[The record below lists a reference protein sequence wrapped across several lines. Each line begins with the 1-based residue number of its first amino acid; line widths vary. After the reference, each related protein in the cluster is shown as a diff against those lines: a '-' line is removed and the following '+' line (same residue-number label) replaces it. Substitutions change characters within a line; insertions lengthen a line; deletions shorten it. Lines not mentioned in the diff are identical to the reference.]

1 MSENQNNNNLN
12 QETKNTT
19 NNNINNSWNNIS
31 DNQENKSM
39 LEAILSAPE
48 IKKEIFSININNFDD
63 IAKMFI
69 NNKYESVEI
78 NPEQE
83 NVKVHFYKEWKLS
96 DEKLISYPVYSN
108 ILIKIKTTTWLW
120 STPKKELKWEWKYN
134 FNWKNYNLIVQSIP
148 ENFWEKIILSIKQI
162 VSSKTSTWDV
172 LTFTWAITFMLFV
185 IASSFITFVVINA
198 QTVEDVMFF
207 NTLWISLND
216 INDFIWKI
224 VTVVFS
230 SVIILEM
237 ISFAILWIKF
247 VLTKKDLRKRRII
260 LWIVTVSL
268 LVLAFL
274 SWNLWLS
281 IVKKINA
288 LPNWQEMSY
297 WDIQL
302 YDNTKL
308 VLDKMFKKEDA
319 LLLKSE
325 YWNLI
330 WPVTIKFDLHYY
342 QRKEENKWYQ
352 VLKYTWDFWD
362 WEVLEELT
370 PSIIKTFK
378 DKWTYN
384 IRVNVEKKQLDWT
397 IISERIENIPSV
409 SIKYKVNVIEENT
422 NSWGKKITFDA
433 SDLRVLWKVE
443 WYSEDN
449 LEKPIQTWEKFT
461 PPKIIFEDS
470 IFWLYIRKEWKTSKS
485 MDKIFL
491 VTWNE
496 ETWIDWVI
504 EETRD
509 INNDLSYEFIIKNI
523 KKWTWDWFIESY
535 KWIFWDIE
543 KNLTNT
549 VWSEEWASKITHVFP
564 NYWKQT
570 VRVILTDSYWK
581 TKELSK
587 TIDITKKTIL
597 NVPLSIY
604 NDWKII
610 NYRNENNIY
619 YIQDLFIPTEL
630 KFDAREIKTEN
641 SFDILEKV
649 EWNINNWEKNTIWNT
664 LDYKIEVEWKSEIKV
679 NYTFKNLKD
688 SSEKN
693 IEEKIYINSIKKE
706 AILDLIIKPS
716 DEEYAPVIIQF
727 DASRSEVKNE
737 NITKFI
743 FDYWDWTPPEERD
756 AVNSWHRYIS
766 PGNYDIKLTVITSS
780 WKEYFLTKKLV
791 LKPRPQI
798 AEITSSLKSAPT
810 YQWIDFSSVKSEW
823 QITSYHWDF
832 WDWEIS
838 TEANPTHSFKQAWT
852 YTVKLRLE
860 FSNNNI
866 LEDTIEIKIY

>member
-69 NNKYESVEI
+69 NNEYESVEI